1 MCTEFFLTLWAGP
14 DERDRER
21 GREKECACACLCVCE
36 VKENTLRWRGS
47 LSWSFWNCSNRGP
60 GSAPIVIP
68 QPIHYQLAPSVQLS
82 KTNPLLRVSQYLG
95 SPAYSHIKHLNSQ
108 HQASL
113 AVFMPTILVIR
124 FLLIP
129 STWAVHFIPP
139 GPLFYCS
146 SLKSC
151 SQKFLLLKE
160 ESDQLLLS
168 SAAPAMASLLVK
180 SHTAPCLCF
189 LTHGLLPLRLFPH
202 SPSPVQSW
210 QDC

>member
-1 MCTEFFLTLWAGP
+1 MKETEREG
-14 DERDRER
+14 ERKSVRVR
-21 GREKECACACLCVCE
+21 VCVC
-36 VKENTLRWRGS
+36 VRLRRTHSGEGA
-47 LSWSFWNCSNRGP
+47 LFVPWSFWNCSNRGP

-82 KTNPLLRVSQYLG
+82 KTNPPLRVSQYLG

-129 STWAVHFIPP
+129 STWAVQFIPP

-189 LTHGLLPLRLFPH
+189 LTHGLLPLRIFPH
-202 SPSPVQSW
+202 SPSPVQS
-210 QDC
+210 